1 MTDTVWVD
9 GRVVP
14 AAEPQLFV
22 TDRGFQL
29 GDGVFETARA
39 RRGVVIELEEHL
51 ARLRESAAITARGN
65 RYRHMVRVQIFLK
78 NGTTLE
84 KTVEAPRGSEAH
96 FASDA
101 DVIEK
106 FRKLASRRIPD
117 AQVAQVIDLVMNAE
131 RMPQAGALVKAISVT
146 H

>member
-51 ARLRESAAITARGN
+51 ARLRESAAITALPLPADDATIVEGIAGWIRPLGTGASLQAQIDHAVWSQNVGRLMPN
-65 RYRHMVRVQIFLK
+65 RLFTEIGQVTHRVGIRF
-78 NGTTLE
+78 G
-84 KTVEAPRGSEAH
+84 R
-96 FASDA
+96 D
-101 DVIEK
+101 
-106 FRKLASRRIPD
+106 ASR
-117 AQVAQVIDLVMNAE
+117 
-131 RMPQAGALVKAISVT
+131 
-146 H
+146 